1 MRTETQYITNF
12 QTSKRKKII
21 QKDNQEVRR
30 KKGKK
35 KINPNISSHDKN
47 VNELLFQLKDKY
59 CQTKLQIKSS
69 SILCTSDI

>member
-35 KINPNISSHDKN
+35 KINPNISNHDKN

-59 CQTKLQIKSS
+59 RQTKLQIKSS
-69 SILCTSDI
+69 SILGTSDI